1 MLYGKYLQQHPQE
14 KYIMKNSVYFLW
26 TGHHDEHCRVSKME
40 KQKVMP
46 SRGYKLAKK
55 IQL

>member
-26 TGHHDEHCRVSKME
+26 TGHHDEYCRVSKME
-40 KQKVMP
+40 KHKVMT

-55 IQL
+55 I